1 MFSWPYRNHGEQKN
15 LIISQVSTFA
25 EDTKIGGIVDTEE
38 SNLSLQKY
46 LDQLGS
52 GQEMAGGNDIS
63 SEWQM
68 EFNSDQGKMMQG
80 RNCRVNGRAKC
91 AEG

>member
-1 MFSWPYRNHGEQKN
+1 MFSWPYRNHGKQKN

-46 LDQLGS
+46 LD
-52 GQEMAGGNDIS
+52 
-63 SEWQM
+63 
-68 EFNSDQGKMMQG
+68 
-80 RNCRVNGRAKC
+80 
-91 AEG
+91 

>member
-1 MFSWPYRNHGEQKN
+1 MDGFPMVSWMACFHAIWLHDLKSTNLWVLEVWNENEKKMFSWPYRNHGEQKN

-46 LDQLGS
+46 LD
-52 GQEMAGGNDIS
+52 
-63 SEWQM
+63 
-68 EFNSDQGKMMQG
+68 
-80 RNCRVNGRAKC
+80 
-91 AEG
+91 